1 MKLNKNQVLSV
12 LLILFAAFVI
22 YQATLLQ
29 SLFAPASGDVGPRFF
44 PMAAAICL
52 ILCAVGKLVSEG
64 KKESKPLF
72 SKQGW
77 KRVGIMFLLLAIYLV
92 AMTWLGY
99 IISTIVFTPL
109 LVIAMREDR
118 RIRPVPLIFFSAA
131 TTAVLYVVFQ
141 KVIQVSLPVGTLF
154 R

>member
-1 MKLNKNQVLSV
+1 
-12 LLILFAAFVI
+12 
-22 YQATLLQ
+22 
-29 SLFAPASGDVGPRFF
+29 
-44 PMAAAICL
+44 MAAAICL